1 MHDQISKWW
10 KVQTRMMRL
19 CSVHSIFS
27 QWKSKRVLAT
37 YMYVPCIMLDSS
49 LEIRIVG
56 SYGCLQLSLNMK
68 NKYID
73 LSFLTGWWKASTTSA
88 HKEGWH
94 ITGWYRSHVDKSVC
108 WCITSHPRTPSA
120 STLYTSYQ
128 YTWFPAISS
137 YCCPSVA
144 WEACGSRCKQSWWRQ
159 TGLHWSQPQ
168 DHLGLII

>member
-1 MHDQISKWW
+1 
-10 KVQTRMMRL
+10 MRL

-27 QWKSKRVLAT
+27 KWKSKRVLVT
-37 YMYVPCIMLDSS
+37 YMYMPCMFDSN

-56 SYGCLQLSLNMK
+56 CYGCLQLSFNMK

-88 HKEGWH
+88 HKEGRH

-108 WCITSHPRTPSA
+108 WCITSHPWTPSA

-128 YTWFPAISS
+128 FTRFPAISS

-144 WEACGSRCKQSWWRQ
+144 WKACGSWCKQSWWRQ
-159 TGLHWSQPQ
+159 TGLYWSQRG
-168 DHLGLII
+168 DHLGLTI